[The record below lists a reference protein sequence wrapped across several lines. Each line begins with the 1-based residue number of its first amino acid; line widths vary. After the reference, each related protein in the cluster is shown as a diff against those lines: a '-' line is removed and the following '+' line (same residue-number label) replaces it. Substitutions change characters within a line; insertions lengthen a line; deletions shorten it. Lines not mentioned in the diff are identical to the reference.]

1 MANLEKKSELANDS
15 NQSEEK
21 EVIYTIK
28 YGNSRSLL
36 KLGELEVP
44 CYIINDE
51 KRTRVLS
58 QRGISNLLGIST
70 GGGEFQKFINRLPI
84 ESEIDARLK
93 LEFQNPLNIRTTGN
107 SVIKGYRAEMLI
119 DLCLAIKRSAIV
131 SDQRA
136 GEINNKRYILA
147 DIIINSCAKT
157 GIIALVD
164 EAVGYDREAE
174 EGKDSLQKFFSEFL
188 RHDAAKWVKTFPDSF
203 FFNIYKMKGWTWKI
217 TNKHPVVVGL
227 IIRDLVYERLAPGLL
242 EQFDKLNPKNEN
254 GNRIYKN
261 HQFIKED
268 YRDMLPEHFSKI
280 DMLAKLADYDW
291 DKFTEMMD
299 KVMPKYK

>member
-1 MANLEKKSELANDS
+1 MANLEKKSELAKDS

-136 GEINNKRYILA
+136 GEINNKRYMLA

-164 EAVGYDREAE
+164 EALGYDRE
-174 EGKDSLQKFFSEFL
+174 
-188 RHDAAKWVKTFPDSF
+188 
-203 FFNIYKMKGWTWKI
+203 
-217 TNKHPVVVGL
+217 
-227 IIRDLVYERLAPGLL
+227 
-242 EQFDKLNPKNEN
+242 
-254 GNRIYKN
+254 
-261 HQFIKED
+261 
-268 YRDMLPEHFSKI
+268 
-280 DMLAKLADYDW
+280 
-291 DKFTEMMD
+291 
-299 KVMPKYK
+299 